1 MEMRKLFLF
10 TIITLCAAYVR
21 AQDVVEPPT
30 ALLMVHF
37 GTTYDDTRAKTIE
50 SINAKAQ
57 QEFPGMAFAEAYTS
71 RIVTARLEKRGI
83 HKDNPTD
90 ALLRLRAEGH
100 RRIVIQPTYIIDG
113 IEMDRL
119 RKETD
124 NLRPF
129 FDSLWISTPLLYS
142 VEDAQQVCDILAAR
156 HSADSKKHEH
166 VLFVGH
172 GTESPATALYSQLDY
187 MMRAQGHPNYHVAT
201 IEGYPTF
208 DSQLDYMMRAQGHPN
223 YHVATIEGY
232 PTFDTAVREM
242 KQMKARKVIL
252 VPLLFVA
259 GDHASNDISVEWK
272 QQLEELGFSVELHI
286 EGLGEV
292 PEIQDLFIR
301 KLKIE
306 D

>member
-1 MEMRKLFLF
+1 MRKLFLF
-10 TIITLCAAYVR
+10 ITIILCAAYVR
-21 AQDVVEPPT
+21 AQDVIEPPT
-30 ALLMVHF
+30 AMLMVHF
-37 GTTYDDTRAKTIE
+37 GTTYDQTRAKTIDA
-50 SINAKAQ
+50 INEKAQ
-57 QEFPGMAFAEAYTS
+57 KEFPGMALAEAYTS
-71 RIVTARLEKRGI
+71 RIVMARLEKRGI
-83 HKDNPTD
+83 HKETPTD
-90 ALLRLRAEGH
+90 ALLRLRSQGH
-100 RRIVIQPTYIIDG
+100 RRILIQPSYVIDG

-129 FDSLWISTPLLYS
+129 FDNLWISTPLLYS

-156 HSADSKKHEH
+156 HPAETKKHEH

-172 GTESPATALYSQLDY
+172 GTENPATALYSQLDY

-208 DSQLDYMMRAQGHPN
+208 D
-223 YHVATIEGY
+223 
-232 PTFDTAVREM
+232 TAVGEM
-242 KQMKARKVIL
+242 KQMKARKVVL

-292 PEIQDLFIR
+292 PEIQDL
-301 KLKIE
+301 
-306 D
+306 